1 MKDNGDFKRLNM
13 DKEFVYEFW
22 SRKGDLGKAMIES
35 NNFTYE
41 DLLFLIPN
49 NMRKVHGLPLTRIRG
64 TRKRIKKHRMKIA
77 ILNFKMYDIIEERV
91 NKLIEEKFSNENYF
105 AKFMDFKDKSL
116 GDKIDVD

>member
-1 MKDNGDFKRLNM
+1 M

-35 NNFTYE
+35 NNVSYE

-49 NMRKVHGLPLTRIRG
+49 NMRKAHGLPLTRIQG
-64 TRKRIKKHRMKIA
+64 DRKRIKKHRRKIA
-77 ILNFKMYDIIEERV
+77 ILTFKMYDMIEETV

-105 AKFMDFKDKSL
+105 VQFMDFKNKSL
-116 GDKIDVD
+116 